1 MAAVKIEVKMLERGL
16 VERLG
21 SSRDIM
27 LYGYLCYF
35 GIQYSKGRSQ
45 SSSFMGK
52 PKEDKTDMWLSMISA
67 FDSVVAV
74 YVRLPCELSKP
85 NSMLKQSM

>member
-1 MAAVKIEVKMLERGL
+1 LAAVKIEVKMLERGL

-45 SSSFMGK
+45 SSSFMEK
-52 PKEDKTDMWLSMISA
+52 PKEDKTDMSMISS

-74 YVRLPCELSKP
+74 YVLLPCELSKP